1 MSRGMPRCDD
11 CGADASYRDQAGCYC
26 REHLPAD
33 FWRARD
39 GLEPATAAETQPR
52 DTTPRGGQRELL

>member
-1 MSRGMPRCDD
+1 MSRGMPRCET
-11 CGADASYRDQAGCYC
+11 CGQDASYRDQAGCYC

-39 GLEPATAAETQPR
+39 GAPPAPVSAEPR